1 MSNSRIPPIDDKLL
15 GTPVGTIDNQPFSNP
30 NIKKHEKSGEERCK
44 TLVSME
50 PDFLDPRGAC
60 HMIYW
65 TDCIAQMAIDIR
77 ERQKSASPCEF
88 DFFKPKLVEYTFTV
102 CVRLRLPNEVRFTAV
117 LILNSF
123 LTRHLCA
130 LHEFMEK
137 QDMTIQRKKK
147 EWENLESNMERQI
160 PLRILTAIQISSKIH
175 SYHDSLSS
183 RQVVNTLRKVGLP
196 YTITAVADSEQRV
209 FKLIGFKIPDSPL
222 EACEMALKS
231 LTFTMKKQGM
241 TEAERHDDLWQH
253 ILIVLDVCYINH
265 IDLYE
270 RFLRKCPHLLN
281 RDAEK
286 RLTISQFKCDLLLL
300 ASATVQT
307 AFVLCIGKHQI
318 GKISSIV
325 NKLLRCD
332 RAYVDPLKQ
341 AIIELVVTKKSVG
354 FSERDDDTR

>member
-1 MSNSRIPPIDDKLL
+1 MSNSRTQPIDDQLL
-15 GTPVGTIDNQPFSNP
+15 DTPSGTIENQTVVNP
-30 NIKKHEKSGEERCK
+30 NIKKHERSSAERCK
-44 TLVSME
+44 PLVSMD
-50 PDFLDPRGAC
+50 PDFLDPRGSC

-65 TDCIAQMAIDIR
+65 TDCLAQMAVDIR
-77 ERQKSASPCEF
+77 ERQKNALPF
-88 DFFKPKLVEYTFTV
+88 

-123 LTRHLCA
+123 LSRHLCA

-137 QDMTIQRKKK
+137 QEMTAERKNK

-196 YTITAVADSEQRV
+196 YTITAVSDSEQRV

-231 LTFTMKKQGM
+231 LIFTMKKRGM
-241 TEAERHDDLWQH
+241 TEAEKHDDLWQH
-253 ILIVLDVCYINH
+253 VLIVLDVCFINH
-265 IDLYE
+265 MELYE
-270 RFLRKCPHLLN
+270 RFVRKCPHLLN
-281 RDAEK
+281 RDCEK
-286 RLTISQFKCDLLLL
+286 RLTISQFKCDILLL

-307 AFVLCIGKHQI
+307 AFTLCIGKKQI
-318 GKISSIV
+318 SEVASIV

-332 RAYVDPLKQ
+332 SSYVDPLKKS
-341 AIIELVVTKKSVG
+341 IIELAAAKKSVN
-354 FSERDDDTR
+354 FSECDNT